1 MEKWADI
8 PGLEGRYMVSNM
20 GRIRSVGR
28 FVRTMKRNGDF
39 GERFTKEKVLSQQLR
54 SGYPQVTFLD
64 ADGNRLSL
72 LVHRLVAKAFVP
84 NPLGLP
90 EVNHIDANTQNPVA
104 ENLEWVDKSGNISH
118 AYAIGRRPVGDGHHF
133 SRLPRDSGGH
143 CLAESGV

>member
-20 GRIRSVGR
+20 GRVRSVGR
-28 FVRTMKRNGDF
+28 HVRTMLRNGAF
-39 GERFTKEKVLSQQLR
+39 GERFIKGKVLAQQLR

-64 ADGNRLSL
+64 AEGNRLSA

-90 EVNHIDANTQNPVA
+90 EVNHIDANPENPVF

-118 AYAIGRRPVGDGHHF
+118 AYAIGRRPVGNGHHF
-133 SRLPRDSGGH
+133 SRLPRNAGGH